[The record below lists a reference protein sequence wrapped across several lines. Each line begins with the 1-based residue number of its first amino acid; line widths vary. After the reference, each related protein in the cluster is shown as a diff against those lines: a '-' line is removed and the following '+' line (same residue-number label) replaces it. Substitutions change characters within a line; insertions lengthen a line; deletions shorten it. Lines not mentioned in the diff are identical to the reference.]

1 MGGGLDMVVG
11 VRWGMGVGVGWCRA
25 VGDHR
30 CVVDWCA
37 VQGFLHVNTLVVVVA
52 AVVAVVVVVGL

>member
-1 MGGGLDMVVG
+1 VGGGLNMVVG

-30 CVVDWCA
+30 
-37 VQGFLHVNTLVVVVA
+37 
-52 AVVAVVVVVGL
+52 